1 MTILRVMMSLVHVSP
16 VCFFFYAQRRR
27 TTLPAAPLVL
37 LVKTGAAVPAVK
49 AVRDGAGEREEGEGR
64 TTTRR

>member
-1 MTILRVMMSLVHVSP
+1 MSLVQIMTPILHVSP
-16 VCFFFYAQRRR
+16 VFVFFHAQRRV
-27 TTLPAAPLVL
+27 TTLPAAPLIL